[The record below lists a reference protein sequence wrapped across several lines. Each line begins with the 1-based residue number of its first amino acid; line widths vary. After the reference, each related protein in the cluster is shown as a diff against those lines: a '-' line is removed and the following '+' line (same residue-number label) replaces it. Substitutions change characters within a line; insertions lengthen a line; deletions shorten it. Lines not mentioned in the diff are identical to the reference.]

1 MFCSSN
7 NINAGKNRKANYLR
21 AKIRHQKSKRYYSAI
36 EKNGIMPFATTW
48 KDLEIIITG
57 EVSQRKTNIIFY
69 QMNLFIKQK
78 QLADLENKLMVTREE
93 DKRGIVWEYRINK
106 CMLLYIK

>member
-93 DKRGIVWEYRINK
+93 DRRGIVWEYGINR

>member
-1 MFCSSN
+1 MFCSYN

-21 AKIRHQKSKRYYSAI
+21 AKIRYQKSKQYYSAI
-36 EKNGIMPFATTW
+36 EKNEIMPFATTW
-48 KDLEIIITG
+48 EDLEIFIIG

-69 QMNLFIKQK
+69 QMNLYIKQK
-78 QLADLENKLMVTREE
+78 QLADLENKLMVAKEE
-93 DKRGIVWEYRINK
+93 DRGGIMWEYGING